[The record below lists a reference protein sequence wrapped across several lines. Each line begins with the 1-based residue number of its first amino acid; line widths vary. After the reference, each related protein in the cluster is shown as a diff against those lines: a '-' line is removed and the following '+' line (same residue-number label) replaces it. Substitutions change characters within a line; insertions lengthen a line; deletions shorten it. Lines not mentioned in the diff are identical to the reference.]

1 MSDLRNVEDIKARL
15 AEIEAEIKGTK
26 ADEAT
31 ADEKKVKIYN
41 AAFWEHMH
49 TGMPTNALKEGGDGA
64 GGYLVPDEFDDRL
77 VQALKE
83 KNIMRQLGT
92 TMTTERDLKIPVA
105 LSNGEADW
113 IEEGKP
119 MTFMDAEFGQIRID
133 AFKLATSIRCTDEML
148 EDSGINLETFIEEAF
163 ASALGDKE
171 EEAFFVGDGNGKP
184 TGIVYQAEVAE
195 EVIADELNL
204 DVALDLAYS
213 VKSPYR
219 ENNAAF
225 ILSEDAYMV
234 LRKQKVRDG
243 KYVWSHSIKDGEPET
258 LFGYPVYVTNNLP
271 EIAEGNVVMLFGD
284 FSYYWIGERGK
295 RKMKRLEERY
305 AEQGLVAFITSQR
318 VDAKLVLPEA
328 VKSVKIK
335 SA

>member
-1 MSDLRNVEDIKARL
+1 MNNLRNVEEIKARL

-26 ADEAT
+26 VDKSVAD
-31 ADEKKVKIYN
+31 KKKAEIYN
-41 AAFWEHMH
+41 SAFWEHMH
-49 TGMPTNALKEGGDGA
+49 TGMPSNALKEGSDGA
-64 GGYLVPDEFDDRL
+64 GGYLVPDEFDERL
-77 VQALKE
+77 VKALKE

-92 TMTTERDLKIPVA
+92 TMKTEHDLKIPVA
-105 LSNGEADW
+105 LSDGEADW

-119 MTFMDAEFGQIRID
+119 MTFMNAEFGQVRIG
-133 AFKLATSIRCTDEML
+133 AFKLGAAIRCTDEMI
-148 EDSGINLETFIEEAF
+148 EDSGINLESYIEESF
-163 ASALGDKE
+163 AEALGDKE

-184 TGIVYQAEVAE
+184 TGIVYQAEVAK
-195 EVIADELNL
+195 EVTADELNL
-204 DVALDLAYS
+204 DVALDLIYS
-213 VKSPYR
+213 VKHPYR

-225 ILSEDAYMV
+225 VLSEDAYMV
-234 LRKQKVRDG
+234 LRKQTVRDG
-243 KYVWSHSIKDGEPET
+243 RYVWSHDLKGGEPET

-284 FSYYWIGERGK
+284 FSFYWIGDRGK

-305 AEQGLVAFITSQR
+305 AEQGMVAFITSQR
-318 VDAKLVLPEA
+318 TDAKLVLPEA